1 MGHTIRYYLWRGG
14 GGSKNIKKSSEQTV
28 VENLGG
34 NEGGILQNQ
43 ICLFFSETKCW
54 TFIAKICFLVG
65 SKKINTI
72 NMIDKMSIPPSQV
85 SNGASL
91 SNQGCK
97 SWDNN
102 YCTYR
107 RSERSSDAADSLTS

>member
-1 MGHTIRYYLWRGG
+1 
-14 GGSKNIKKSSEQTV
+14 
-28 VENLGG
+28 
-34 NEGGILQNQ
+34 
-43 ICLFFSETKCW
+43 
-54 TFIAKICFLVG
+54 
-65 SKKINTI
+65 
-72 NMIDKMSIPPSQV
+72 MIDKMTIPPSQV

-107 RSERSSDAADSLTS
+107 RSERSSDAADSLTSSSDDGDTSINNPDDVRQIQKAVTAHWTVFWYCR